1 MRSISWFL
9 TCSLSLQGASL
20 HCPSDAFLSHTESRS
35 FPSLSLFPRLAV
47 LLLSFLS
54 TPLPSSSHSPPPLLP
69 LPFSLRVACQTAALR
84 FLFPPKH
91 FLAGHL
97 SPWFSPLFP
106 GWSLLWLPVTS
117 PLSQSAQPRGHSV
130 LNMSTGRS
138 ALALTL

>member
-1 MRSISWFL
+1 MRSISWFV
-9 TCSLSLQGASL
+9 TCSFSFQCASL
-20 HCPSDAFLSHTESRS
+20 HCPNDAFLSHTEAHS
-35 FPSLSLFPRLAV
+35 FSSLSLFSCLAV

-54 TPLPSSSHSPPPLLP
+54 TPLPSLSHSPPPLLP
-69 LPFSLRVACQTAALR
+69 LPFSLRVTCQTAALR
-84 FLFPPKH
+84 FLFSPKH

-106 GWSLLWLPVTS
+106 GWSLLWFPVTS

-130 LNMSTGRS
+130 LNMSTGGS